1 MPCETNIGFPRPTPG
16 RTLPNTD
23 ESDIQR
29 AAREAEAED
38 TLMQCDRSVD
48 EYCPPNTVIETDPVV
63 ELLLTETKDTKAAA
77 YPAYKYAEDRLPA
90 RVADEATMPNDR
102 PDPDWPL
109 HRTELA
115 DIQVDLSHEENPA
128 RIMAVTSAF
137 PIPFPITVILFE
149 PEDTMVCL
157 TLDSAGA
164 LNVTARVIWGAED
177 WRATVTDTGANLD
190 DPAEVLDTNEHS
202 ETHLLHSATLPKS
215 FKTDDQLLV
224 PKSRPTTVTYTAPES
239 GALHAIDSGVGLL

>member
-1 MPCETNIGFPRPTPG
+1 MPCETNVGFPRPTPG

-38 TLMQCDRSVD
+38 TLTQCDRSVD

-63 ELLLTETKDTKAAA
+63 GLLLTETKDTKEGV
-77 YPAYKYAEDRLPA
+77 YPAYKNAEDRLPA

-109 HRTELA
+109 HRMELA
-115 DIQVDLSHEENPA
+115 DIQVDFSHEENPA
-128 RIMAVTSAF
+128 RIMAVISAF
-137 PIPFPITVILFE
+137 PIPFPNTEILFE

-157 TLDSAGA
+157 TLDTVGA
-164 LNVTARVIWGAED
+164 LNVTARVIWGEEA
-177 WRATVTDTGANLD
+177 WRSMVTDTGANLD
-190 DPAEVLDTNEHS
+190 DPAEILDTNELS
-202 ETHLLHSATLPKS
+202 ETQPLDSATLPKI
-215 FKTDDQLLV
+215 FKTADQLLV
-224 PKSRPTTVTYTAPES
+224 PKSRPTRITYTEPES
-239 GALHAIDSGVGLL
+239 GALHAIECGEGLL